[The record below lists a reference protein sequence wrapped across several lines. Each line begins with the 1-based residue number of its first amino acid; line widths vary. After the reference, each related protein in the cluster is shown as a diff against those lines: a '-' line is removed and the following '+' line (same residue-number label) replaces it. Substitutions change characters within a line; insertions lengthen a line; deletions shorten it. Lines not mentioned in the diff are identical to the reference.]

1 MNLRH
6 LQFFRELAKTQ
17 HMSKAAENLGISQPS
32 LSYAIKKL
40 EAEVGVPLFEPDGRN
55 IKLTQIGKIYL
66 SYIDNSLDS
75 LSQGNAIVRQL
86 TNPDQGHVNLGF
98 TYTMGQRLVPELM
111 THFKAQKENQKISF
125 DLGQN
130 TTPQL
135 LQDLYNDKYDVVL
148 ASYSEFFN
156 EQEADNVFQFIPI
169 VKQAIRVAIPVDHP
183 LATKDKI
190 YFKDL
195 EKYPIILFSKN
206 SGLRPLID
214 KIIASSGIKP
224 NVLYEIEEDYTIAGF
239 VANGVGIAIMPNL
252 PLLNQDRVLL
262 RPIEDNTT
270 SHDLY
275 LITKQNHF
283 VTPSVHRFHN
293 FVRSYCRQ
301 TFASAKQLI

>member
-86 TNPDQGHVNLGF
+86 TNPDQGHVSLGF

-111 THFKAQKENQKISF
+111 THFKAEKENQKITF

-135 LQDLYNDKYDVVL
+135 LQDLYDDKYDVVL
-148 ASYSEFFN
+148 ASYAEFFN

-169 VKQAIRVAIPVDHP
+169 VKQAIRVAIPTNHP
-183 LATKDKI
+183 LAKKDKI

-195 EKYPIILFSKN
+195 EKYPMIMFSEN

-214 KIIASSGIKP
+214 KIIAASGIKP

-262 RPIEDNTT
+262 RPIEDNTMN
-270 SHDLY
+270 HDLY